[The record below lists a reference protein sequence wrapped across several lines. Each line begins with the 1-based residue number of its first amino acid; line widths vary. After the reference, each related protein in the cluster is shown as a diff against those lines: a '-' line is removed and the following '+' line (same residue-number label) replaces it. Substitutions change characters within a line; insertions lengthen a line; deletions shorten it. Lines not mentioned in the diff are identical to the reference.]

1 MIRWK
6 GCGRKINMIRR
17 SLRALR
23 LKILSAVFIATLTSV
38 PCAFAEHGRD
48 FSATYDL
55 KDVSPAG
62 ADRVSVTLSLRLQ
75 NHSGADLADA
85 EVSLEDKVPALR
97 SLGVFPSHLS
107 LVNHAVATLTGTFS
121 VPTSYA
127 AEWRTGHRPQVVVR
141 YMSAQGHWIRRPVEM
156 RFLPGVGR

>member
-1 MIRWK
+1 V
-6 GCGRKINMIRR
+6 
-17 SLRALR
+17 
-23 LKILSAVFIATLTSV
+23 SA
-38 PCAFAEHGRD
+38 
-48 FSATYDL
+48 
-55 KDVSPAG
+55 AG
-62 ADRVSVTLSLRLQ
+62 ADRVSVALSLRLQ
-75 NHSGADLADA
+75 NHSGADVTDA

-127 AEWRTGHRPQVVVR
+127 TEWRTGHRPQVVVR